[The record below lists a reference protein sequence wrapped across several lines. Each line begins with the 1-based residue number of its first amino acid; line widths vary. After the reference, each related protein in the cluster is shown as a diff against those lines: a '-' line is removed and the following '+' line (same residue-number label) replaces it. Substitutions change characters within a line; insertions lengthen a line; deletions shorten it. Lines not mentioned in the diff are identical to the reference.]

1 MTPARSVAASVVAL
15 GLAGML
21 AAPTPAFAAS
31 GIGAFGAF
39 GGAPRVGASGLAA
52 PQTCDRPGHYAAQSA
67 AELLRINRLDLG
79 PVGKPA
85 NRQATPSG
93 TAGAGI
99 PSSRTG
105 GTEAGSADSP
115 GSAAGGGT
123 RTGDAR
129 TLPARPTST
138 GNGAGGHSGRA
149 SGQGGGGTDPIV
161 GGVGLGD
168 TRTVLIADGPVN
180 SAGAARILNGT
191 VAGSRERND
200 LVVQKAPPVSP
211 KANTR
216 RTGSKKFGPVQVG
229 PGSLSARAVW
239 AHGMACGNAA
249 GDTSTA
255 AAEISRLTIAGGG
268 SASLVRVPE
277 KITSR
282 TGTALRFRGGVPQ
295 SVSSATITA
304 GRISL
309 VDNEVRLRVLRA
321 PELRADMT
329 AKGQSRVDYQPAV
342 VEVVGKNGK
351 KTRLSTAGDHID
363 ITLSDD
369 MRVLESSPPRLD
381 PIGDPPLP
389 KVSGLPLIGNAE
401 TTPVPGAEPGST
413 LRIALGEVRH
423 ATKNNAVAARAT
435 AIRVTLTR
443 NVDGATGR
451 PAEGPSGLVADF
463 GIGML
468 EAAAVAPSGK
478 VSGRSGGLGPTP
490 TKNGTPSKGDTT
502 GQGNTSGQGNAAGQ
516 GDTAGQGNPDT
527 NGTSGQGNAGSGTAL
542 RSAALPVTGP
552 RVVSLLIAGAAMI
565 ILGATAVA
573 LTSRRRKRL

>member
-1 MTPARSVAASVVAL
+1 
-15 GLAGML
+15 
-21 AAPTPAFAAS
+21 
-31 GIGAFGAF
+31 
-39 GGAPRVGASGLAA
+39 
-52 PQTCDRPGHYAAQSA
+52 
-67 AELLRINRLDLG
+67 
-79 PVGKPA
+79 
-85 NRQATPSG
+85 
-93 TAGAGI
+93 
-99 PSSRTG
+99 
-105 GTEAGSADSP
+105 
-115 GSAAGGGT
+115 
-123 RTGDAR
+123 
-129 TLPARPTST
+129 
-138 GNGAGGHSGRA
+138 
-149 SGQGGGGTDPIV
+149 
-161 GGVGLGD
+161 
-168 TRTVLIADGPVN
+168 LIADGPVN
-180 SAGAARILNGT
+180 SAGAARTLNGQ
-191 VAGSRERND
+191 VAGSRGRSD

-216 RTGSKKFGPVQVG
+216 RTGAEKFGPVQVG
-229 PGSLSARAVW
+229 PGALSARAVW

-282 TGTALRFRGGVPQ
+282 TGTALRLRGGVPQ

-321 PELRADMT
+321 PELRAGMT
-329 AKGQSRVDYQPAV
+329 AQGQSRVDYQPAV

-351 KTRLSTAGDHID
+351 KTRLSTVGDHID

-369 MRVLESSPPRLD
+369 LRVLETLPPRLD

-389 KVSGLPLIGNAE
+389 KVSGLPVIGVAE
-401 TTPVPGAEPGST
+401 TTPVPDAKPGST

-443 NVDGATGR
+443 NVDSDTGR
-451 PAEGPSGLVADF
+451 PSAGPSGLVADL

-468 EAAAVAPSGK
+468 EAAAVAPSGNL
-478 VSGRSGGLGPTP
+478 SGRSGGLGHTP
-490 TKNGTPSKGDTT
+490 PKDGDSA
-502 GQGNTSGQGNAAGQ
+502 QS
-516 GDTAGQGNPDT
+516 
-527 NGTSGQGNAGSGTAL
+527 GTSGQGSTSGQGDGPRQGISGQGTAGSGTAL